1 MNKDNKIFFAF
12 NNTVMQGIIQKESK
26 RGTSVWIKPLNSERK
41 KNMLVS
47 YSKVFNTF
55 DETKNFVDGIKK
67 IKTNK
72 INKLLQYNK

>member
-41 KNMLVS
+41 KNMLIS

-72 INKLLQYNK
+72 INKLLQYNR

>member
-1 MNKDNKIFFAF
+1 MNENNKIFFAF

-26 RGTSVWIKPLNSERK
+26 RGTAVWVKPLNSERK

-55 DETKNFVDGIKK
+55 DETKIFVDEIKQ

-72 INKLLQYNK
+72 MNKLLQCNK

>member
-1 MNKDNKIFFAF
+1 MNKDNQIFFIF

-55 DETKNFVDGIKK
+55 DETKNFVDEIKQ
-67 IKTNK
+67 IRTNK
-72 INKLLQYNK
+72 MNKLLQCNK

>member
-1 MNKDNKIFFAF
+1 MNKNNKIFFAF

-41 KNMLVS
+41 KIMLVS

-72 INKLLQYNK
+72 INKLLQYNR

>member
-12 NNTVMQGIIQKESK
+12 NNTVMQGVIQKESK
-26 RGTSVWIKPLNSERK
+26 RGTAVWVKPLNSERK

-55 DETKNFVDGIKK
+55 NETKNFVDEIKQ
-67 IKTNK
+67 IKVNK
-72 INKLLQYNK
+72 INKLLQYNR

>member
-1 MNKDNKIFFAF
+1 MNENNKIFFAF

-26 RGTSVWIKPLNSERK
+26 RGTAVWVKPLDFERK

-55 DETKNFVDGIKK
+55 DEAKNFVDKIKK

>member
-1 MNKDNKIFFAF
+1 MNENNKIFFAF

-26 RGTSVWIKPLNSERK
+26 RGTAVWVKPLNSERK

-55 DETKNFVDGIKK
+55 DEAKNFVDKIKK

-72 INKLLQYNK
+72 INKLIQYNK

>member
-1 MNKDNKIFFAF
+1 MNENNKIFFAF

-41 KNMLVS
+41 KIMLVS

-72 INKLLQYNK
+72 INKLLQYNR

>member
-26 RGTSVWIKPLNSERK
+26 RGTAVWVKPLNSERK

-55 DETKNFVDGIKK
+55 DEAKNFVDGIKK

-72 INKLLQYNK
+72 INKLLQYNR

>member
-1 MNKDNKIFFAF
+1 MNNNQIFFAF

-26 RGTSVWIKPLNSERK
+26 RGTAVWVKSLDFERK

-47 YSKVFNTF
+47 YSKLFNTF
-55 DETKNFVDGIKK
+55 DEAKNFVDEIKK

>member
-1 MNKDNKIFFAF
+1 MNENNKIFFAF

-26 RGTSVWIKPLNSERK
+26 RGTAVWVKPLDFERK
-41 KNMLVS
+41 KIMLVS

-72 INKLLQYNK
+72 MNKLLQCNK

>member
-26 RGTSVWIKPLNSERK
+26 RGASVWIKPLNSERK